1 MLHCNFHDLQERCF
15 QENILAA
22 TTTSEG
28 RERPDSPAAF
38 SAGRAFWR
46 LIRDSIRHYGVMRT
60 LREVVSAIYRLLR
73 DRLPDRR
80 RTRYG
85 DLDFDFERNVDTTR
99 ANVRFRTQ
107 LMAAL
112 TGHEYFA
119 TDPWLFQQIV
129 RALPI
134 QFEDFT
140 FIDLGSG
147 KGRSLMLASDY
158 PFRRIVGVEYLPELH
173 RVAELNIE
181 RYSGESQKC
190 GRIESV
196 CQDARD
202 FEFPAEPT
210 VLYLFNPFPEPVF
223 ALVLEKLKE
232 SLEKRPRPFYV
243 AYRYP
248 EYAHL
253 VGGCEWLEK
262 IAGTEQWLLYSYR
275 ENRNPEHKGFESVSR
290 H

>member
-1 MLHCNFHDLQERCF
+1 MNANCNFYALQERCF
-15 QENILAA
+15 QENTLSA

-28 RERPDSPAAF
+28 RERPDSPATF
-38 SAGRAFWR
+38 STGRAFWR
-46 LIRDSIRHYGVMRT
+46 LIRDSIRHYGVLRT
-60 LREVVSAIYRLLR
+60 MGEMIAAACRLLR

-80 RTRYG
+80 RTHYG

-99 ANVRFRTQ
+99 ANVGFRTQ
-107 LMAAL
+107 LTAAL

-119 TDPWLFQQIV
+119 TDPWLFEQIMQ
-129 RALPI
+129 ALPI

-158 PFRRIVGVEYLPELH
+158 PFRRILGVEYLPELYH
-173 RVAELNIE
+173 AAELNIE
-181 RYSGESQKC
+181 RYSGENQKC
-190 GRIESV
+190 RRIESV

-202 FEFPAEPT
+202 FEFPTEPT

-223 ALVLEKLKE
+223 ALVLENLSK
-232 SLEKRPRPFYV
+232 SLEKSPGPFYV

-248 EYAHL
+248 EYKQLIA
-253 VGGCEWLEK
+253 GCAWLGK
-262 IAGTEQWLLYSYR
+262 IAETEQWVLYSHQG
-275 ENRNPEHKGFESVSR
+275 NP
-290 H
+290 